1 MAMATPMLMDIL
13 IMERGLLMLMLS
25 LRPLLRQ
32 RLMRPISMEDIMV
45 MDMAM
50 ATPMLMDIL
59 IMERGLLMLSLR
71 LLLRQR
77 LMPPISMEDIMVMD
91 MATPTP
97 MDIPIME
104 RGLLMLTI
112 FMEDIMDILTPL
124 GFTLDTLD
132 MFTESKSLASNRMT
146 IFSYYYDLITSVIIQ
161 IGYK

>member
-1 MAMATPMLMDIL
+1 MP
-13 IMERGLLMLMLS
+13 
-25 LRPLLRQ
+25 
-32 RLMRPISMEDIMV
+32 PISMEDIMV
-45 MDMAM
+45 MDMATP
-50 ATPMLMDIL
+50 TPMDIP

-104 RGLLMLTI
+104 RGLLMLSLRPLLRQRLMLPI

-132 MFTESKSLASNRMT
+132 MFTESKSLAS
-146 IFSYYYDLITSVIIQ
+146 I
-161 IGYK
+161 

>member
-1 MAMATPMLMDIL
+1 
-13 IMERGLLMLMLS
+13 MERGLLMLMLS
-25 LRPLLRQ
+25 QRPLLRQ
-32 RLMRPISMEDIMV
+32 RLLPPISMEDIMV

-104 RGLLMLTI
+104 RGLLMLSLRPLLRQRLMLPI

-124 GFTLDTLD
+124 EFTLDTLD
-132 MFTESKSLASNRMT
+132 MFTESKSLAS
-146 IFSYYYDLITSVIIQ
+146 I
-161 IGYK
+161 